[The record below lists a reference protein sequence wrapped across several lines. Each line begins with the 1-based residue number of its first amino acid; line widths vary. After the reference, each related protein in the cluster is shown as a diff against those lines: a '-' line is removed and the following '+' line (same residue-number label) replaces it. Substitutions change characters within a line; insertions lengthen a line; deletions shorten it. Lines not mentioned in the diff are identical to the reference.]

1 MTEKNRIIELLES
14 FTDTAGLIDVS
25 VYDND
30 DAITLELSDGYGHE
44 WFTADY
50 DVNDL
55 KETLSRISYELWNY
69 DSSEEAETIIKCNI
83 PGKPDYWTLYNIAS
97 DVNKTAEN
105 LAIWIDEKRKE
116 R

>member
-14 FTDTAGLIDVS
+14 FTDTAGFIDVS

-30 DAITLELSDGYGHE
+30 DSITLELSDGYGHE

-55 KETLSRISYELWNY
+55 NETLSRISYELWNY
-69 DSSEEAETIIKCNI
+69 DPSEEAETIIKCNI
-83 PGKPDYWTLYNIAS
+83 PGKPDFWTLYSIAS

-105 LAIWIDEKRKE
+105 LAIWVDEKRKE

>member
-1 MTEKNRIIELLES
+1 MTGKNRIIELLES

-50 DVNDL
+50 DVDDLNETLFPLYPGFLPLAAGGELKAL
-55 KETLSRISYELWNY
+55 KEKNKKIKSQYLYSL
-69 DSSEEAETIIKCNI
+69 DSV
-83 PGKPDYWTLYNIAS
+83 L
-97 DVNKTAEN
+97 
-105 LAIWIDEKRKE
+105 
-116 R
+116 